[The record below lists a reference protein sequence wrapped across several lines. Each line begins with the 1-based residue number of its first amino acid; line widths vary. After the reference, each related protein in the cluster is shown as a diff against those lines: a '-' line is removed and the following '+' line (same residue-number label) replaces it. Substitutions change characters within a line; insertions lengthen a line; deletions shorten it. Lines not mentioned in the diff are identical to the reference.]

1 MNFRVDRWR
10 AVALRSSLV
19 ILTTVGALLLS
30 SCGGSGQSGQSKR
43 FKPTRMIVFGDEAS
57 LLSTQPPGTVTNAAK
72 YTNNGFDQATNS
84 TLDCRENRLWVQYLA
99 DEYSLVFAE
108 CNPANATATAQ
119 MRATAGAKVADLATA
134 VDAFLA
140 ASAPVPTDLI
150 TMMVGTNDIVE
161 LYNGVISSS
170 LGRDA
175 AVAAAVTEARARGV
189 AFAGQINR
197 LINGKNKKG
206 RVIYSTVPYLN
217 LTPFGQSKSTA
228 DQNLLES
235 LTQSFNDGIR
245 TDPKKGGVKTNGHS
259 LGFLET
265 AQRLRNISDFIRR
278 GKSLNGADT
287 TNATVAACQDPVNLL
302 NCTNASLVA
311 GATATSHLWAG
322 NINFSA
328 AGHILIGNDA
338 VDLATSLPL

>member
-1 MNFRVDRWR
+1 MNFRVDRWS

-57 LLSTQPPGTVTNAAK
+57 LLVPTTPGGNDARK
-72 YTNNGFDQATNS
+72 YTNNGFNATN
-84 TLDCRENRLWVQYLA
+84 TTVIDCFNANRLWVQYLA

-150 TMMVGTNDIVE
+150 TMMVGTNDVVE
-161 LYNGVISSS
+161 LYNSVNA
-170 LGRDA
+170 LAMTQLA
-175 AVAAAVTEARARGV
+175 AVAEAERRGKL
-189 AFAGQINR
+189 FGTQINR
-197 LINGKNKKG
+197 LTNSKNKQG
-206 RVIYSTVPYLN
+206 RVMYSTVPEVG
-217 LTPFGQSKSTA
+217 LTPFGVGKSLA
-228 DQNLLES
+228 DQSLLNS
-235 LTQSFNDGIR
+235 LTTSFNNAMRSTVDI
-245 TDPKKGGVKTNGHS
+245 NGRS
-259 LGFLET
+259 NAFLDT
-265 AQRLRNISDFIRR
+265 AQRFRNIIDFVRK
-278 GKSLNGADT
+278 GKSVSNSNV
-287 TNATVAACQDPVNLL
+287 TNVTVAACLDPVNLL
-302 NCTNASLVA
+302 TCTNNTLVS
-311 GATATSHLWAG
+311 GATSTDHIWAG

>member
-161 LYNGVISSS
+161 LYTSVSSS
-170 LGRDA
+170 AITQNA
-175 AVAAAVTEARARGV
+175 AVAEAARRGELFGV
-189 AFAGQINR
+189 QINR
-197 LINGKNKKG
+197 LTNSKNKQG
-206 RVIYSTVPYLN
+206 RVMYSTVPEVG
-217 LTPFGQSKSTA
+217 LTPFGVGKSLA
-228 DQNLLES
+228 DQSLLNS
-235 LTQSFNDGIR
+235 LTTSFNNAMRSTVDI
-245 TDPKKGGVKTNGHS
+245 NGRS
-259 LGFLET
+259 NAFLDT
-265 AQRLRNISDFIRR
+265 AQRFRNIIDFVRK
-278 GKSLNGADT
+278 GKSVSNSNV
-287 TNATVAACQDPVNLL
+287 TNVTVAACLDPVNLL
-302 NCTNASLVA
+302 TCTNNTLVS
-311 GATATSHLWAG
+311 GATSTDHIWAG

>member
-161 LYNGVISSS
+161 LYNSVSSS
-170 LGRDA
+170 AITQNA
-175 AVAAAVTEARARGV
+175 AVAEAARRGELFGV
-189 AFAGQINR
+189 QINR
-197 LINGKNKKG
+197 LTNSKNKQG
-206 RVIYSTVPYLN
+206 RVMYSTVPEVG
-217 LTPFGQSKSTA
+217 LTPFGVGKSLA
-228 DQNLLES
+228 DQSLLNS
-235 LTQSFNDGIR
+235 LTTSFNNAMRSTVDI
-245 TDPKKGGVKTNGHS
+245 NGRS
-259 LGFLET
+259 NAFLDT
-265 AQRLRNISDFIRR
+265 AQRFRNIIDFVRK
-278 GKSLNGADT
+278 GKSVSNSNV
-287 TNATVAACQDPVNLL
+287 TNVTVAACLDPVNLL
-302 NCTNASLVA
+302 TCTNNTLVS
-311 GATATSHLWAG
+311 GATSTDHIWAG

>member
-10 AVALRSSLV
+10 TVALRSSLV

-161 LYNGVISSS
+161 LYTSVSSS
-170 LGRDA
+170 AITQNA
-175 AVAAAVTEARARGV
+175 AVAEAARRGELFGV
-189 AFAGQINR
+189 QINR
-197 LINGKNKKG
+197 LTNSKNKQG
-206 RVIYSTVPYLN
+206 RVMYSTVPEVG
-217 LTPFGQSKSTA
+217 LTPFGVGKSLA
-228 DQNLLES
+228 DQSLLNS
-235 LTQSFNDGIR
+235 LTTSFNNAMRSTVDI
-245 TDPKKGGVKTNGHS
+245 NGRS
-259 LGFLET
+259 NAFLDT
-265 AQRLRNISDFIRR
+265 AQRFRNIIDFVRK
-278 GKSLNGADT
+278 GKSVSSSNV
-287 TNATVAACQDPVNLL
+287 TNVTVAACLDPVNLL
-302 NCTNASLVA
+302 TCTNNTLVS
-311 GATATSHLWAG
+311 GATSTDHIWAG